1 MYAKLNNGVIEYA
14 PTNYTL
20 SDGRVIVNF
29 NKSEV
34 LMKKYGFKEV
44 IDNPPSFNQAT
55 EYLVISGYTETDVN
69 IIVEYA
75 IKQMDMIE
83 QEATIK
89 EEIAQLKVTDA
100 DHELAIAEM
109 MDIVNHIT
117 SALSIL
123 GGE

>member
-44 IDNPPSFNQAT
+44 VDNPPTFNQDT
-55 EYLVISGYTETDVN
+55 EYLVISGYAETDVN

-75 IKQMDMIE
+75 IKQMDMID
-83 QEATIK
+83 QEATVK
-89 EEIAQLKVTDA
+89 EEIAQLKAIDT

-109 MDIVNHIT
+109 MDIV
-117 SALSIL
+117 LKL
-123 GGE
+123 QGGNV